1 MSWII
6 TLPWKIPLSKNKD
19 FPINLNYYRNACF
32 QELNKAK
39 INFKE
44 LVSPLLGS
52 VLCMESCSLHYV
64 IFPSSKRECDI
75 SNVCSIADK
84 FFSDTLVS
92 SGKITD
98 DNFKVIP
105 NISFSYGQVDPLNP
119 RIEVTITPIGKTSN
133 SLEPKDKDMQIILS
147 QEEITEAITAYVG
160 KQLTVADNFAIS
172 VALTS
177 ARNEGVSATVN
188 LVPIEAKPALV
199 GKQPTHR
206 KAAPTATTVVKAEVP
221 TEALDQPVVEE
232 AESAVGE
239 ATLVEDPEPTE
250 EVAQAPVV
258 DEPVVPAVKPR
269 SLFGG
274 MVKPQNS

>member
-1 MSWII
+1 MTWTIA
-6 TLPWKIPLSKNKD
+6 LPWKIPLSKNKD
-19 FPINLNYYRNACF
+19 FPINLNYYRNAYY
-32 QELNKAK
+32 QELNNAK
-39 INFKE
+39 IKFAQ

-52 VLCMESCSLHYV
+52 VLYMESCSLQYV
-64 IFPSSKRECDI
+64 IFPPSKRECDI
-75 SNVCSIADK
+75 SNICSIADK

-92 SGKITD
+92 SEKIID

-105 NISFSYGQVDPLNP
+105 TVNFSFGHIDTTNP

-133 SLEPKDKDMQIILS
+133 FPEPKDKDMQIILS
-147 QEEITEAITAYVG
+147 QEEITEAITSYVG
-160 KQLTVADNFAIS
+160 KQLTVADNFTIS

-188 LVPIEAKPALV
+188 LVPVEAKPVLV
-199 GKQPTHR
+199 GKATPR

-232 AESAVGE
+232 AECAVGE
-239 ATLVEDPEPTE
+239 AVVLPDPEPTE
-250 EVAQAPVV
+250 EVVQAPVV
-258 DEPVVPAVKPR
+258 DEPTVPAAKPR

>member
-1 MSWII
+1 MTWKIC
-6 TLPWKIPLSKNKD
+6 LPWKIPLSANKD
-19 FPINLNYYRNACF
+19 FPINLNHYRNAHF
-32 QELNKAK
+32 QELNNAK
-39 INFKE
+39 IKFAK

-52 VLCMESCSLHYV
+52 ILCMESCTLFYA
-64 IFPSSKRECDI
+64 IFPPSKRECDI

-160 KQLTVADNFAIS
+160 KQLTVAENFAIS

-188 LVPIEAKPALV
+188 LVPVEAKPALL
-199 GKQPTHR
+199 GKPTPR
-206 KAAPTATTVVKAEVP
+206 KAAPTATTIVKAEVP
-221 TEALDQPVVEE
+221 TEVLDQPVVDEP
-232 AESAVGE
+232 ESAIAEEVPI
-239 ATLVEDPEPTE
+239 AYPEPTE
-250 EVAQAPVV
+250 EVIQAPVV
-258 DEPVVPAVKPR
+258 TETVVPATKPR

>member
-6 TLPWKIPLSKNKD
+6 TLPWKVPLSKNKD
-19 FPINLNYYRNACF
+19 FPVNLNYYRNACF

-119 RIEVTITPIGKTSN
+119 RIEVTITPIGKTLN

-160 KQLTVADNFAIS
+160 KQLTVAENFAIS

-188 LVPIEAKPALV
+188 LVPVEAKPALV
-199 GKQPTHR
+199 GKQPTPR
-206 KAAPTATTVVKAEVP
+206 KTAPTATTVVKAEVP
-221 TEALDQPVVEE
+221 TEVLDQPVVEE
-232 AESAVGE
+232 AESAI
-239 ATLVEDPEPTE
+239 AEDPEPIEE
-250 EVAQAPVV
+250 EVPVAPVTP
-258 DEPVVPAVKPR
+258 EPTIPATKPR
-269 SLFGG
+269 SLFGS

>member
-1 MSWII
+1 MTWTIA
-6 TLPWKIPLSKNKD
+6 LPWKIPLSKNKD
-19 FPINLNYYRNACF
+19 FPINLNYYRNAYY
-32 QELNKAK
+32 QELNNAK
-39 INFKE
+39 IKFAQ

-52 VLCMESCSLHYV
+52 VLYMESCSLQYV
-64 IFPSSKRECDI
+64 IFPPSKRECDI
-75 SNVCSIADK
+75 SNICSIADK

-92 SGKITD
+92 SEKIID

-105 NISFSYGQVDPLNP
+105 TVNFSFGHIDTTNP

-133 SLEPKDKDMQIILS
+133 FPEPKDKDMQIILS

-160 KQLTVADNFAIS
+160 KQLTVADNFTIS

-188 LVPIEAKPALV
+188 LVPVEAKPVLV
-199 GKQPTHR
+199 GKATPR

-232 AESAVGE
+232 AECAVGE
-239 ATLVEDPEPTE
+239 AVVLPDPEPTE
-250 EVAQAPVV
+250 EVVQAPVV
-258 DEPVVPAVKPR
+258 DEPTVPAAKPR

>member
-1 MSWII
+1 MGWTI
-6 TLPWKIPLSKNKD
+6 TLPWKIPLSTNKD
-19 FPINLNYYRNACF
+19 FPINLNHYRNAHY

-64 IFPSSKRECDI
+64 IFPPSKRECDI

-105 NISFSYGQVDPLNP
+105 NISFSYGHVDPLKP
-119 RIEVTITPIGKTSN
+119 RIEVTITPIGKTLD

-160 KQLTVADNFAIS
+160 KQLTIAENFAIS

-188 LVPIEAKPALV
+188 LVPVEAKPALV
-199 GKQPTHR
+199 GKPTPR
-206 KAAPTATTVVKAEVP
+206 KTAPTATTVVKAEVP

-239 ATLVEDPEPTE
+239 EVPIADPEPTE
-250 EVAQAPVV
+250 EVVQAPVV
-258 DEPVVPAVKPR
+258 AEPVVPATKPR

>member
-1 MSWII
+1 MSWTI
-6 TLPWKIPLSKNKD
+6 TLPWKVPLSKNKD
-19 FPINLNYYRNACF
+19 FPVNLNYYRNACF

-44 LVSPLLGS
+44 IVSPLLGS

-119 RIEVTITPIGKTSN
+119 RIEVTIAPIGKTLN

-188 LVPIEAKPALV
+188 LVPVEAKPALV
-199 GKQPTHR
+199 GKATPR

-221 TEALDQPVVEE
+221 TEVLDQPVVEE
-232 AESAVGE
+232 AESAI
-239 ATLVEDPEPTE
+239 ADPEPTE
-250 EVAQAPVV
+250 EVVQAPVV

-274 MVKPQNS
+274 MVKPQNN

>member
-1 MSWII
+1 MSWTI
-6 TLPWKIPLSKNKD
+6 TLPWKVPLSKNKD
-19 FPINLNYYRNACF
+19 FPVNLNYYRNACF

-119 RIEVTITPIGKTSN
+119 RIEVTITPIGKTLN

-160 KQLTVADNFAIS
+160 IQLTVAENFAIS

-188 LVPIEAKPALV
+188 LVPVEAKPALV
-199 GKQPTHR
+199 GKPTSR
-206 KAAPTATTVVKAEVP
+206 KTAPTATTVVKAEVP

-232 AESAVGE
+232 AESAV
-239 ATLVEDPEPTE
+239 AEDPEPIEE
-250 EVAQAPVV
+250 EVPVAPVTP
-258 DEPVVPAVKPR
+258 EPTVPATKPR

>member
-6 TLPWKIPLSKNKD
+6 TLPWKVPLSKNKD
-19 FPINLNYYRNACF
+19 FPVNLNNYRNACF

-119 RIEVTITPIGKTSN
+119 RIEVTITPIGKTLN

-199 GKQPTHR
+199 GKATPR

-232 AESAVGE
+232 AESAV
-239 ATLVEDPEPTE
+239 AEDPEPIEE
-250 EVAQAPVV
+250 EVPVAPVTP
-258 DEPVVPAVKPR
+258 EPTVPATKPR
-269 SLFGG
+269 SLFGS

>member
-6 TLPWKIPLSKNKD
+6 TLPWKVPLSKNKD
-19 FPINLNYYRNACF
+19 FPVNLNYYRNACF

-105 NISFSYGQVDPLNP
+105 NISFSYGHVDTLNP

-188 LVPIEAKPALV
+188 LVPVEAKPALV
-199 GKQPTHR
+199 GKTTPR
-206 KAAPTATTVVKAEVP
+206 KTAPTSTTVVKAEVP
-221 TEALDQPVVEE
+221 TEVLDQPVVEE
-232 AESAVGE
+232 AESAIAEEVPI
-239 ATLVEDPEPTE
+239 ADPEPTE
-250 EVAQAPVV
+250 EVVQAPVV
-258 DEPVVPAVKPR
+258 DEPVAKPR

>member
-6 TLPWKIPLSKNKD
+6 TLPWKVPLSKNKD
-19 FPINLNYYRNACF
+19 FPVNLNYYRNACF

-119 RIEVTITPIGKTSN
+119 RIEVTITPIGKTLN

-188 LVPIEAKPALV
+188 LVPVEAKPALV
-199 GKQPTHR
+199 GKPTPR
-206 KAAPTATTVVKAEVP
+206 KTAPTATTVVKAEVP

-232 AESAVGE
+232 AESTIAEEVPI
-239 ATLVEDPEPTE
+239 ADPEPTE
-250 EVAQAPVV
+250 ETVQAPVV
-258 DEPVVPAVKPR
+258 AEPAVKPR

>member
-6 TLPWKIPLSKNKD
+6 TLPWKVPLSKNKD
-19 FPINLNYYRNACF
+19 FPVNLNNYRNACF

-119 RIEVTITPIGKTSN
+119 RIEVTITPIGKTLN

-160 KQLTVADNFAIS
+160 KQLTVAENFAIS

-188 LVPIEAKPALV
+188 LVPVEAKPALV
-199 GKQPTHR
+199 GKPTSR
-206 KAAPTATTVVKAEVP
+206 KTAPTATTVVKAEVP

-232 AESAVGE
+232 AESAV
-239 ATLVEDPEPTE
+239 AEDPEPIEE
-250 EVAQAPVV
+250 EVPVAPVTP
-258 DEPVVPAVKPR
+258 EPTVPATKPR

>member
-6 TLPWKIPLSKNKD
+6 TLPWKVPLSKNKD
-19 FPINLNYYRNACF
+19 FPVNLNNYRNACF

-39 INFKE
+39 INFTE

-119 RIEVTITPIGKTSN
+119 RIEVTITPIGKTLN

-147 QEEITEAITAYVG
+147 QEENTEAITAYVG
-160 KQLTVADNFAIS
+160 KQLTVAENFAIS

-188 LVPIEAKPALV
+188 LVPVEAKPALV
-199 GKQPTHR
+199 GKPTSR
-206 KAAPTATTVVKAEVP
+206 KTAPTATTVVKAEVP

-232 AESAVGE
+232 AESAV
-239 ATLVEDPEPTE
+239 AEDPEPIEE
-250 EVAQAPVV
+250 EVPVAPVTP
-258 DEPVVPAVKPR
+258 EPTVPATKPR

>member
-1 MSWII
+1 MSWTIS
-6 TLPWKIPLSKNKD
+6 LPWKIPISKNKD
-19 FPINLNYYRNACF
+19 FPINLNHYRNAHY
-32 QELNKAK
+32 QELNNAK
-39 INFKE
+39 IKFEK

-52 VLCMESCSLHYV
+52 VLCMESCGLFYV
-64 IFPSSKRECDI
+64 IFPPSKRECDI
-75 SNVCSIADK
+75 SNICSVADK

-92 SGKITD
+92 CGKILD

-105 NISFSYGQVDPLNP
+105 TVSFSYGHVDVVKP
-119 RIEVTITPIGKTSN
+119 RIEVTITPIGKTFN

-199 GKQPTHR
+199 GKATPR
-206 KAAPTATTVVKAEVP
+206 KAAPTATTVVKTEVS

-232 AESAVGE
+232 AECAVGE
-239 ATLVEDPEPTE
+239 AVVLPDPEPTE
-250 EVAQAPVV
+250 EVVQASVV

-269 SLFGG
+269 SLFGS

>member
-1 MSWII
+1 MSWTI
-6 TLPWKIPLSKNKD
+6 TLPWKVPLSKNKD
-19 FPINLNYYRNACF
+19 FPVNLNYYRNACF

-44 LVSPLLGS
+44 IVSPLLGS
-52 VLCMESCSLHYV
+52 VLCMEACSLHYV

-105 NISFSYGQVDPLNP
+105 HISFSYGHVDPLKP
-119 RIEVTITPIGKTSN
+119 RIEVTITPIGKTLN

-160 KQLTVADNFAIS
+160 KQLTVAENFAIS

-188 LVPIEAKPALV
+188 LVPVEATKPTLV
-199 GKQPTHR
+199 GKPTPR
-206 KAAPTATTVVKAEVP
+206 KVVPTATTVVKAEVP
-221 TEALDQPVVEE
+221 TEVLDEPVVEE
-232 AESAVGE
+232 AESAI
-239 ATLVEDPEPTE
+239 ADPEPTE

-258 DEPVVPAVKPR
+258 DEPTVPAAKPR

>member
-1 MSWII
+1 MGWTI
-6 TLPWKIPLSKNKD
+6 TLPWKVPLSKNKD

-52 VLCMESCSLHYV
+52 VLCMESCSLHYEV
-64 IFPSSKRECDI
+64 FPSTKRECDI
-75 SNVCSIADK
+75 SNICSVADK

-105 NISFSYGQVDPLNP
+105 NIRYSYGHVDPLKP

-188 LVPIEAKPALV
+188 LVPVESTKPTLV
-199 GKQPTHR
+199 GKPTPR
-206 KAAPTATTVVKAEVP
+206 KSGPTATTVVKAEVP

-232 AESAVGE
+232 AESAI
-239 ATLVEDPEPTE
+239 AE
-250 EVAQAPVV
+250 EVPIEEEVPVAPVV
-258 DEPVVPAVKPR
+258 AEPVAPATKPR

>member
-1 MSWII
+1 MSWTI
-6 TLPWKIPLSKNKD
+6 TLPWKIPISKSKD

-39 INFKE
+39 INFKGF
-44 LVSPLLGS
+44 VSPLLGS

-119 RIEVTITPIGKTSN
+119 RIEVTITPIGKTLN

-160 KQLTVADNFAIS
+160 KQLTVAENFAIS

-188 LVPIEAKPALV
+188 LVPVEAKPVLV
-199 GKQPTHR
+199 GKATPR

-239 ATLVEDPEPTE
+239 DPEPIE
-250 EVAQAPVV
+250 EDVPVAPVTP
-258 DEPVVPAVKPR
+258 EPVVPATKPR

>member
-1 MSWII
+1 MSWTI
-6 TLPWKIPLSKNKD
+6 TLPWKVPLSKNKD

-32 QELNKAK
+32 QELNNAK
-39 INFKE
+39 IKFAK

-52 VLCMESCSLHYV
+52 VLCMESCSLAYA
-64 IFPSSKRECDI
+64 IFPPSKRECDI
-75 SNVCSIADK
+75 SNVCSVADK

-92 SGKITD
+92 CGKIID

-105 NISFSYGQVDPLNP
+105 MVSFNFGHADVSNP
-119 RIEVTITPIGKTSN
+119 RIEVTITPIGKTFT

-188 LVPIEAKPALV
+188 LVPVEAKPALV
-199 GKQPTHR
+199 GKTTPR
-206 KAAPTATTVVKAEVP
+206 KTAPTATTVVKAEVP
-221 TEALDQPVVEE
+221 TEVLDQPVVEE
-232 AESAVGE
+232 AESAIAEEVSI
-239 ATLVEDPEPTE
+239 ADPEPTE
-250 EVAQAPVV
+250 EVVQAPVV
-258 DEPVVPAVKPR
+258 NEPVVPAVKPR

>member
-6 TLPWKIPLSKNKD
+6 TLPWKVPLSKNKD
-19 FPINLNYYRNACF
+19 FPVNLNNYRNACF

-119 RIEVTITPIGKTSN
+119 RIEVTITPIGKTLN

-172 VALTS
+172 VVLTS

-199 GKQPTHR
+199 GKPTSR
-206 KAAPTATTVVKAEVP
+206 KTAPTATTVVKAEVP

-239 ATLVEDPEPTE
+239 DPEPIEE
-250 EVAQAPVV
+250 EVPVAPVTP
-258 DEPVVPAVKPR
+258 EPTVPATKPR

>member
-1 MSWII
+1 MTWTI
-6 TLPWKIPLSKNKD
+6 TLPWKVPLSKNKD
-19 FPINLNYYRNACF
+19 FPVNLNYYRNACF

-44 LVSPLLGS
+44 LVSPLLDS

-119 RIEVTITPIGKTSN
+119 RIEVTITPIGKTLN

-160 KQLTVADNFAIS
+160 IQLTVAENFAIS

-188 LVPIEAKPALV
+188 LVPVEAKPALV
-199 GKQPTHR
+199 GKPTSR
-206 KAAPTATTVVKAEVP
+206 KTAPTATTVVKAEVP

-232 AESAVGE
+232 AESAV
-239 ATLVEDPEPTE
+239 AEDPEPIEE
-250 EVAQAPVV
+250 EVPVAPVTP
-258 DEPVVPAVKPR
+258 EPTVPATKPR

>member
-1 MSWII
+1 MGWTI
-6 TLPWKIPLSKNKD
+6 TLPWKVPLSKNKD

-64 IFPSSKRECDI
+64 IFPPSKRECDI

-105 NISFSYGQVDPLNP
+105 NISFSYGHVDPLKP

-188 LVPIEAKPALV
+188 LVPVEAKPALV
-199 GKQPTHR
+199 GKQPTPR
-206 KAAPTATTVVKAEVP
+206 KTAPTATTVVKAEVP
-221 TEALDQPVVEE
+221 TEALDQPVVVEE
-232 AESAVGE
+232 AESAIAEEVPIE
-239 ATLVEDPEPTE
+239 EEVPVVPVTPEPT
-250 EVAQAPVV
+250 
-258 DEPVVPAVKPR
+258 VPAVKPR

>member
-1 MSWII
+1 MTWKIC
-6 TLPWKIPLSKNKD
+6 LPWKIPLSANKD
-19 FPINLNYYRNACF
+19 FPINLNHYRNAHF
-32 QELNKAK
+32 QELNNAK
-39 INFKE
+39 IKFAK

-52 VLCMESCSLHYV
+52 VLCMESCSLAYV
-64 IFPSSKRECDI
+64 IFPPSKRECDI
-75 SNVCSIADK
+75 SNICCIADK

-92 SGKITD
+92 CGKIVD
-98 DNFKVIP
+98 DNFKIVS
-105 NISFSYGQVDPLNP
+105 NINFSYGHVDPLNP
-119 RIEVTITPIGKTSN
+119 RIEVTITPIGKTSKFP
-133 SLEPKDKDMQIILS
+133 EPKDKDMQIILS

-160 KQLTVADNFAIS
+160 QQLTVADNFAIS

-188 LVPIEAKPALV
+188 LVPVEAKPVLV
-199 GKQPTHR
+199 GKTTPR

-232 AESAVGE
+232 AECAVGE
-239 ATLVEDPEPTE
+239 AVVLPDPEPTE
-250 EVAQAPVV
+250 EVVQASVV

>member
-1 MSWII
+1 MSWTIA
-6 TLPWKIPLSKNKD
+6 LPWKVPLSKNKD

-32 QELNKAK
+32 QELNNAK
-39 INFKE
+39 IKFAK

-119 RIEVTITPIGKTSN
+119 RIEVTITPIGKTFT

-188 LVPIEAKPALV
+188 LVPVEAKPALV
-199 GKQPTHR
+199 GKTTPR
-206 KAAPTATTVVKAEVP
+206 KTAPTATTVVKAEVP
-221 TEALDQPVVEE
+221 TEALDQPVVDE

-239 ATLVEDPEPTE
+239 ATVVEDPEPTE
-250 EVAQAPVV
+250 EVVQAPVV
-258 DEPVVPAVKPR
+258 NEPTVPAAKPR

>member
-1 MSWII
+1 MTWTIP
-6 TLPWKIPLSKNKD
+6 LPWKIPLSKNKD
-19 FPINLNYYRNACF
+19 FPVNLNYYRNACF

-119 RIEVTITPIGKTSN
+119 RIEVTITPIGKTLN

-147 QEEITEAITAYVG
+147 QEEITEAITTYVG
-160 KQLTVADNFAIS
+160 KQLTVAENFAIS

-188 LVPIEAKPALV
+188 LVPIEAKPVLV
-199 GKQPTHR
+199 GKPTPR
-206 KAAPTATTVVKAEVP
+206 KAAPTVTTVVKAEVP
-221 TEALDQPVVEE
+221 TEVLDQPVVDE
-232 AESAVGE
+232 AESAIAEEVPI
-239 ATLVEDPEPTE
+239 ADPEPTE
-250 EVAQAPVV
+250 EVVQAPVV
-258 DEPVVPAVKPR
+258 AEPVVPAAKPR

>member
-1 MSWII
+1 MGWTI
-6 TLPWKIPLSKNKD
+6 TLPWKVPLSKTKD
-19 FPINLNYYRNACF
+19 FPLTLNHYRNACY
-32 QELNKAK
+32 QELNNAK
-39 INFKE
+39 IKFKNSI
-44 LVSPLLGS
+44 SPLLGS
-52 VLCMESCSLHYV
+52 IPNIESCSLHYEV
-64 IFPSSKRECDI
+64 FPSTKRECDI
-75 SNVCSIADK
+75 SNICSVADK

-98 DNFKVIP
+98 DNFKI
-105 NISFSYGQVDPLNP
+105 ISSITFSYGHVDSLNP

-188 LVPIEAKPALV
+188 LVPVEAKPALV
-199 GKQPTHR
+199 GKPTPR

-221 TEALDQPVVEE
+221 TEALDQPVVVEE
-232 AESAVGE
+232 AESAI
-239 ATLVEDPEPTE
+239 AE
-250 EVAQAPVV
+250 EVPIEEEVPVAPVV
-258 DEPVVPAVKPR
+258 TEPTVPAVKPR

>member
-6 TLPWKIPLSKNKD
+6 TLPWKVPLSKNKD
-19 FPINLNYYRNACF
+19 FPVNLNNYRNACF

-119 RIEVTITPIGKTSN
+119 RIEVTITPIGKTLN

-160 KQLTVADNFAIS
+160 KQLTVAENFAIS

-188 LVPIEAKPALV
+188 LLPVEATKPTLV
-199 GKQPTHR
+199 GKPTPR

-239 ATLVEDPEPTE
+239 DPEPIEE
-250 EVAQAPVV
+250 EVPVAPVTP
-258 DEPVVPAVKPR
+258 EPTVPATKPR

>member
-1 MSWII
+1 MSWTI
-6 TLPWKIPLSKNKD
+6 TLPWKVPLSKNKD
-19 FPINLNYYRNACF
+19 FPVNLNYYRNACF

-52 VLCMESCSLHYV
+52 VLCMESCNLQYV
-64 IFPSSKRECDI
+64 IFPPSKRECDI
-75 SNVCSIADK
+75 SNICSVADK

-119 RIEVTITPIGKTSN
+119 RIEVTITPIGKTLN

-188 LVPIEAKPALV
+188 LVPVEAKPALV
-199 GKQPTHR
+199 GKPTPR
-206 KAAPTATTVVKAEVP
+206 KTAPTATTVVKAEVP

-232 AESAVGE
+232 AESAIAEEVPI
-239 ATLVEDPEPTE
+239 ADPEPTE
-250 EVAQAPVV
+250 ETVQAPVV

>member
-1 MSWII
+1 MSWTI
-6 TLPWKIPLSKNKD
+6 TLPWKVPLSKNRH
-19 FPINLNYYRNACF
+19 FPVNLNYYRNAYF

-39 INFKE
+39 ISFKE
-44 LVSPLLGS
+44 LVSPLLDS

-64 IFPSSKRECDI
+64 IFPPSKRECDI

-105 NISFSYGQVDPLNP
+105 NISFSYGQLDPLNP
-119 RIEVTITPIGKTSN
+119 RIEVTITPIGKTLN

-188 LVPIEAKPALV
+188 LVPVEAKPALV
-199 GKQPTHR
+199 GKATPR
-206 KAAPTATTVVKAEVP
+206 KAAPTATTIVKAEVP
-221 TEALDQPVVEE
+221 TEALDQPVVYE
-232 AESAVGE
+232 AESAIGE
-239 ATLVEDPEPTE
+239 VTLVEDPEPAE
-250 EVAQAPVV
+250 EAVAT
-258 DEPVVPAVKPR
+258 EPVAKPR
-269 SLFGG
+269 SLFGS

>member
-1 MSWII
+1 MSWTI
-6 TLPWKIPLSKNKD
+6 TLPWKIPISKNKD

-105 NISFSYGQVDPLNP
+105 SITFSYGHVDPLNP
-119 RIEVTITPIGKTSN
+119 RIEVTITPIGKTLN

-160 KQLTVADNFAIS
+160 KQLTVAENFAIS

-188 LVPIEAKPALV
+188 LVPVEAKPALV
-199 GKQPTHR
+199 GKPTPR
-206 KAAPTATTVVKAEVP
+206 KTAPTATTVVKAEVP
-221 TEALDQPVVEE
+221 TQALDQPVVEE
-232 AESAVGE
+232 AESAIAEEVSI
-239 ATLVEDPEPTE
+239 ADPEPTE
-250 EVAQAPVV
+250 EVVQVPVV
-258 DEPVVPAVKPR
+258 NEPVVPAVKPR

>member
-1 MSWII
+1 MTWTI
-6 TLPWKIPLSKNKD
+6 TLPWKVPLSKNKD
-19 FPINLNYYRNACF
+19 FPVNLNYYRNACF

-119 RIEVTITPIGKTSN
+119 RIEVTITPIGKTLN

-160 KQLTVADNFAIS
+160 KQLTVAENFAIS

-188 LVPIEAKPALV
+188 LVPVEATKPTLV
-199 GKQPTHR
+199 GKPTSR
-206 KAAPTATTVVKAEVP
+206 KTAPTATTVVKAEVP

-232 AESAVGE
+232 AESAV
-239 ATLVEDPEPTE
+239 AEDPEPIE
-250 EVAQAPVV
+250 EDVPVAPVTP
-258 DEPVVPAVKPR
+258 EPVVPATKPR

>member
-1 MSWII
+1 MSWTI
-6 TLPWKIPLSKNKD
+6 TLPWKVPLSKNKD
-19 FPINLNYYRNACF
+19 FPVNLNYYRNACF

-64 IFPSSKRECDI
+64 VFPSSKRECDI
-75 SNVCSIADK
+75 SNICSIADK

-105 NISFSYGQVDPLNP
+105 NISFSYGHVDPLKP

-188 LVPIEAKPALV
+188 LVPVEAKPALV
-199 GKQPTHR
+199 GKPTPR

-232 AESAVGE
+232 AESAIAEEVPI
-239 ATLVEDPEPTE
+239 ADPEPTE
-250 EVAQAPVV
+250 EVVQAPVV
-258 DEPVVPAVKPR
+258 DEPTVPATKPR

>member
-1 MSWII
+1 MSWTI
-6 TLPWKIPLSKNKD
+6 TLPWKVPLSKNKD

-64 IFPSSKRECDI
+64 IFPPSKRECDI
-75 SNVCSIADK
+75 SNICSIADK

-105 NISFSYGQVDPLNP
+105 NISFSYGHVDSLNP
-119 RIEVTITPIGKTSN
+119 RIEVTITPIGKTLN

-160 KQLTVADNFAIS
+160 KQLTVADNFTIS

-188 LVPIEAKPALV
+188 LVPVEATKPALV
-199 GKQPTHR
+199 GKATPR

-232 AESAVGE
+232 AESAIAEEVPI
-239 ATLVEDPEPTE
+239 ADPEPTE
-250 EVAQAPVV
+250 EVVQAPVV
-258 DEPVVPAVKPR
+258 DKPVVPAVKPR

>member
-6 TLPWKIPLSKNKD
+6 TLPWKVPLSKNKD
-19 FPINLNYYRNACF
+19 FPVNLNNYRNACF

-39 INFKE
+39 INFKK

-119 RIEVTITPIGKTSN
+119 RIEVTITPIGKTLN

-160 KQLTVADNFAIS
+160 KQLTVAENFAIS

-188 LVPIEAKPALV
+188 LVPVEAKPALA
-199 GKQPTHR
+199 GKPTSR
-206 KAAPTATTVVKAEVP
+206 KTAPTATTVVKAEVP

-239 ATLVEDPEPTE
+239 ATLVEYPEPTE
-250 EVAQAPVV
+250 EVVQAPVV
-258 DEPVVPAVKPR
+258 DEPTVPATKPR

>member
-1 MSWII
+1 MTWKIC
-6 TLPWKIPLSKNKD
+6 LPWKIPLSANKD
-19 FPINLNYYRNACF
+19 FPINLNHYRNAHF
-32 QELNKAK
+32 QELNNAK
-39 INFKE
+39 IKFAK

-52 VLCMESCSLHYV
+52 VLCMESCSLAYV
-64 IFPSSKRECDI
+64 IFPPSKRECDI
-75 SNVCSIADK
+75 SNICCIADK

-92 SGKITD
+92 CGKIVD
-98 DNFKVIP
+98 DNF
-105 NISFSYGQVDPLNP
+105 NIVRNINFSYGHVDPLNP
-119 RIEVTITPIGKTSN
+119 RIEVTITPIGKISKFP
-133 SLEPKDKDMQIILS
+133 EPKDKDMQIILS

-199 GKQPTHR
+199 GKATPR

-221 TEALDQPVVEE
+221 TEVLDEPVVDE
-232 AESAVGE
+232 AESAIAEEVPI
-239 ATLVEDPEPTE
+239 ADPEPTE
-250 EVAQAPVV
+250 EVVQATVV
-258 DEPVVPAVKPR
+258 AEPVVPAAKPR

>member
-6 TLPWKIPLSKNKD
+6 TLPWKVPLSKNKD
-19 FPINLNYYRNACF
+19 FPVNLNYYRNACF

-105 NISFSYGQVDPLNP
+105 NISFSYGHVDTLNP
-119 RIEVTITPIGKTSN
+119 RIEVTITPIGKTLN
-133 SLEPKDKDMQIILS
+133 SLEPKEKDMQIILS

-160 KQLTVADNFAIS
+160 KQLTVAENFAIS

-188 LVPIEAKPALV
+188 LVPVEAKPALL
-199 GKQPTHR
+199 GKPTPR
-206 KAAPTATTVVKAEVP
+206 KAAPTATTIVKAEVP

-232 AESAVGE
+232 AESAI
-239 ATLVEDPEPTE
+239 AEDPEPIEE
-250 EVAQAPVV
+250 EVPVAPVTP
-258 DEPVVPAVKPR
+258 EPTVPATKPR

>member
-6 TLPWKIPLSKNKD
+6 TLPWKVPLSKNKD
-19 FPINLNYYRNACF
+19 FPVNLNNYRNACF

-119 RIEVTITPIGKTSN
+119 RIEVTITPIGKTLN

-160 KQLTVADNFAIS
+160 KQLTVAENFAIS

-188 LVPIEAKPALV
+188 LVPVEAKPALL
-199 GKQPTHR
+199 GKATPR

-239 ATLVEDPEPTE
+239 DPEPIEE
-250 EVAQAPVV
+250 EVPVAPVTP
-258 DEPVVPAVKPR
+258 EPTVPATKPR

>member
-1 MSWII
+1 MSWTI
-6 TLPWKIPLSKNKD
+6 TLPWKVPLSKNKD

-32 QELNKAK
+32 QELNNAK
-39 INFKE
+39 IKFAK

-119 RIEVTITPIGKTSN
+119 RIEVTITPIGKTLN

-160 KQLTVADNFAIS
+160 KQLTVADNFTIS

-188 LVPIEAKPALV
+188 LVPVEAKPVLV
-199 GKQPTHR
+199 GKPTPR
-206 KAAPTATTVVKAEVP
+206 KVAPTATTVVKAEVP
-221 TEALDQPVVEE
+221 TEVLDQPVVEE
-232 AESAVGE
+232 AESAIAEEVSI
-239 ATLVEDPEPTE
+239 ADPEPTE
-250 EVAQAPVV
+250 EVVQAPVV
-258 DEPVVPAVKPR
+258 NEPVVPAAKPR

>member
-6 TLPWKIPLSKNKD
+6 TLPWKVPLSKNKD
-19 FPINLNYYRNACF
+19 FPVNLNNYRNACF

-119 RIEVTITPIGKTSN
+119 RIEVTITPIGKTLN

-172 VALTS
+172 VVLTS

-199 GKQPTHR
+199 GKPTSR
-206 KAAPTATTVVKAEVP
+206 KTAPTATTVVKAEVP

-232 AESAVGE
+232 AESAV
-239 ATLVEDPEPTE
+239 AEDPEPIEE
-250 EVAQAPVV
+250 EVPVAPVTP
-258 DEPVVPAVKPR
+258 EPTVPATKPR

>member
-1 MSWII
+1 MSWTI
-6 TLPWKIPLSKNKD
+6 TLPWKVPLSKNKD
-19 FPINLNYYRNACF
+19 FPVNLNYYRNACF

-119 RIEVTITPIGKTSN
+119 RIEVTIAPIGKTLN

-188 LVPIEAKPALV
+188 LVPVEAKPVLV
-199 GKQPTHR
+199 GKPTPR
-206 KAAPTATTVVKAEVP
+206 KAAPTAATVVKAEVP
-221 TEALDQPVVEE
+221 TEVLDQPVVEE
-232 AESAVGE
+232 AESAI
-239 ATLVEDPEPTE
+239 ADPEPTE
-250 EVAQAPVV
+250 EVVQASVV